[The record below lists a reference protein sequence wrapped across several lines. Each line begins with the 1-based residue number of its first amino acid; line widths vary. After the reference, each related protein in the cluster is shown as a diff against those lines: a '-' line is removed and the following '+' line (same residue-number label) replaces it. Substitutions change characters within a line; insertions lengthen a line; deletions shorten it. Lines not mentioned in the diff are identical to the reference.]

1 MTPNTNVVP
10 GPDETPFLGSLRPF
24 RANPLQYLLDT
35 SRTYGPIA
43 RLSIFNTPIYLINN
57 PDYIREVLV
66 ANNKQFPKADLD
78 MEMLRRF
85 IGVGLLT
92 SEGAYHRQQRRLI
105 QPAFHMRRI
114 AGYAD
119 TMTDYTDRHIATW
132 QDGDIRDIS
141 EEMMALTMFIVSK
154 TLFDAD
160 MDDMQGMAATVG
172 KAIHILQKVTNEEY
186 KFPIMLP
193 EWLPTPNNRQ
203 RKEQR
208 TILYDIIEQI
218 IDERLDGAENGRIQ
232 DTGDLL
238 SMLLLAEDEAGHSLS
253 KQQVRDEA
261 VTLFAAGHETTSN
274 ALTWTWYL
282 LSQHPDV
289 QARLHQEV
297 DEVLGRGANG
307 RLPTL
312 DDLPHLPYTEMVIK
326 EALRLYPPAWI
337 LGARQAAVD
346 AELDGYPIPQGSL
359 IFISP
364 YVMHRQEQYYPDP
377 EQFDPERFSPERE
390 AELPRYAYIPF
401 GGGPHVC
408 IGNSFAMME
417 ARLLLA
423 TIAQRFQLTL
433 LQESITPL
441 PLITLGI
448 KEGLRMLVE
457 ERTAVVDSVP
467 EVTVSF

>member
-43 RLSIFNTPIYLINN
+43 RLSIFNKPIYLLND

-66 ANNKQFPKADLD
+66 TNNKQFPKADVD
-78 MEMLRRF
+78 IEMLRRF
-85 IGVGLLT
+85 LGVGLLT

-119 TMTDYTDRHIATW
+119 TMTDYTDRHIAAW

-160 MDDMQGMAATVG
+160 MDDMQGVAATVG
-172 KAIHILQKVTNEEY
+172 NAIHILQKVTNDEY
-186 KFPIMLP
+186 KLPIQLP
-193 EWLPTPNNRQ
+193 EWLPTPSNRQ
-203 RKEQR
+203 RREQR
-208 TILYDIIEQI
+208 AILYGIIEQI
-218 IDERLDGAENGRIQ
+218 IDERVGGSENGRIQ

-238 SMLLLAEDEAGHSLS
+238 SMLLLAEDETGHSLS

-282 LSQHPDV
+282 LSQHPEV
-289 QARLHQEV
+289 QARLHQEL
-297 DEVLGRGANG
+297 DEVLGRGVNG

-326 EALRLYPPAWI
+326 ESLRLYPPAWI
-337 LGARQAAVD
+337 LGARHAVVD
-346 AELDGYPIPQGSL
+346 TEINGYPIPKESL

-364 YVMHRQEQYYPDP
+364 YVMHRQEQYYPNP

-441 PLITLGI
+441 PRITLGI
-448 KEGLRMLVE
+448 EEGLRMLVE
-457 ERTAVVDSVP
+457 ERTAVVDVVP
-467 EVTVSF
+467 AAILK